1 LCRGCG
7 LLLRLRSASIGT
19 APARRLLGGLRLLE
33 GELGFRQRRPDWRN
47 VTALSSC
54 FELVGEAFRLQ
65 WEDLATEQGSV
76 NASGRGGD
84 GRSRANQLCVDRH
97 RRRRGDRR
105 GPRLEFVEIL
115 EEDFANLQRNESCS
129 VRRA

>member
-1 LCRGCG
+1 
-7 LLLRLRSASIGT
+7 LRSASIGT
-19 APARRLLGGLRLLE
+19 APARPLDGRRLLE
-33 GELGFRQRRPDWRN
+33 CELGFRQRRPDCRN

-54 FELVGEAFRLQ
+54 FELVGEAFRVQ
-65 WEDLATEQGSV
+65 WEDLATEQGGV

-84 GRSRANQLCVDRH
+84 GRSSAYQLCVDSH

-115 EEDFANLQRNESCS
+115 EEDFANLQRDESCS
-129 VRRA
+129 IRRA